1 MPTIFDLTL
10 EQQQLLDALLWDE
23 EDQESKDRLNKVRG
37 HIEYKLSYL
46 TDILA
51 EARAEVATR
60 KMALDEAK
68 KRLEKRYKSAVS
80 AEERV
85 KKFLLESMVNAGID
99 KIEGRFI
106 NVRAMPHDVPK
117 YTDEFKRDILV
128 GIYYDGEP
136 LVRKEVEYK
145 YSDRK
150 IVKAI
155 KDGYKIDGVFVVNEP
170 FLKEV

>member
-1 MPTIFDLTL
+1 MSSIFELTL
-10 EQQQLLDALLWDE
+10 EQQQLLDSLYWDS
-23 EDQESKDRLNKVRG
+23 EDQESLDRLNKVRG

-60 KMALDEAK
+60 KTALDEAK
-68 KRLEKRYKSAVS
+68 KRLEKRYKCAVS

-85 KKFLLESMVNAGID
+85 KKYLLESMVNAGID

-106 NVRAMPHDVPK
+106 NVRSIPHDAPK
-117 YTDEFKRDILV
+117 YTDEFNPENLLPVTYEGD
-128 GIYYDGEP
+128 P
-136 LVRKEVEYK
+136 LVKKNVEYK
-145 YSDRK
+145 LSDRM

-155 KDGYKIDGVFVVNEP
+155 KGGYEIHGVFVVNEP